1 MDSHS
6 DNTALWQQL
15 LQARYAWPMLLLA
28 AFWCWETWR
37 PFFGFHGRVRHAARN
52 LMLAAGNTAVLALV
66 FGGATVAVAAWTA
79 DRGLGLLQRLQKPGF
94 LEMPGFSAIIF
105 VLALVL
111 LDGWMY
117 LWHRAN
123 HRIPFLW
130 RFHRMH
136 HSDQQMDVT
145 TAVRFHLG
153 EVALGHV
160 LRLGLIPLLGL
171 SIWHLVIYDLLVNA
185 ATTFHHADISLGRAD
200 RYLRWL
206 VVTPNMHKVHHS
218 CWRAETDSNYSTVL
232 ALWDHLARSYRMRQ
246 DVRELRFGVD
256 ELDEPRWQTLWG
268 MLRTPLASR
277 PKPSWRSAVAKPS
290 PVQPPAGQPGRRPD
304 RQDTCAASRS

>member
-1 MDSHS
+1 MDTAV
-6 DNTALWQQL
+6 DNAGVWPQL
-15 LQARYAWPMLLLA
+15 LQARYVWPVLLLA

-37 PFFGFHGRVRHAARN
+37 PFFGFRHGRLRHAARN
-52 LMLAAGNTAVLALV
+52 LTLAAGNTALLSLL
-66 FGGATVAVAAWTA
+66 FGSATLAVAQWTA
-79 DRGLGLLQRLQKPGF
+79 DHGFGLLHLLEKPGF
-94 LEMPGFSAIIF
+94 LTITF

-123 HRIPFLW
+123 HRLPLLW

-153 EVALGHV
+153 EVALGHA
-160 LRLGLIPLLGL
+160 LRLGLIPLLGF
-171 SIWHLVIYDLLVNA
+171 SVWHLVVYDLLVNA
-185 ATTFHHADISLGRAD
+185 ATQFHHADISLGRAD

-206 VVTPNMHKVHHS
+206 VVTPDMHKVHHS
-218 CWRAETDSNYSTVL
+218 RRQAETDSNYSTVL

-246 DVRELRFGVD
+246 DVRQIQFGVD
-256 ELDEPRWQTLWG
+256 ELDDRRWQTLWG
-268 MLRTPLASR
+268 MLRTPLVSR
-277 PKPSWRSAVAKPS
+277 PPASWRSTVTK
-290 PVQPPAGQPGRRPD
+290 QPDGQSVGPRASVGERTCVDAAGR
-304 RQDTCAASRS
+304 